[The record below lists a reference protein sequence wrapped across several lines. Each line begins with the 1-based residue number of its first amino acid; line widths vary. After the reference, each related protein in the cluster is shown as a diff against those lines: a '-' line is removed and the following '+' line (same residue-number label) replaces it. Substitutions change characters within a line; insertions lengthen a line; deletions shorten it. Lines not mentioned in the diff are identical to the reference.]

1 MNASLAEQLK
11 NISIDWSTK
20 DYGKIPLPE
29 QLFALQQKLP
39 KEEADALAAQWETLK
54 LLRKN
59 LLSLDKYIK
68 ENRGETLA
76 QWVRATGNGIADRVY
91 KEMGNANDSTKGI
104 TGYFLNL
111 QNVYDNEEEKY
122 DKMESS
128 KSTVKGAPVSLTPE
142 FDNAHFEV
150 MRIERGSMRKN
161 RTKSRNLRLKD
172 LRKDKLGY
180 IILDEEPAQTE
191 DIEVV
196 EEKSVP
202 PEIKKSEAPQ
212 PKKIDKTEAPAKQNI
227 TEKPQFHTAEVMAE
241 PFNADAENIT
251 TTPTKVVT
259 TQTPNPDVRNAVR
272 KKILITL
279 AGVTLVVLA
288 FAAFSGDKKT
298 T

>member
-1 MNASLAEQLK
+1 MKSNLADQLK
-11 NISIDWSTK
+11 NVTIDWSTK
-20 DYGKIPLPE
+20 DYGKIPQPE
-29 QLFALQQKLP
+29 QLFSLQQKLP

-76 QWVRATGNGIADRVY
+76 QWVRASGNGIADRVY

-128 KSTVKGAPVSLTPE
+128 KSTVEGAPASLTPE

-161 RTKSRNLRLKD
+161 RTKSRNLK
-172 LRKDKLGY
+172 
-180 IILDEEPAQTE
+180 
-191 DIEVV
+191 
-196 EEKSVP
+196 
-202 PEIKKSEAPQ
+202 
-212 PKKIDKTEAPAKQNI
+212 
-227 TEKPQFHTAEVMAE
+227 F
-241 PFNADAENIT
+241 
-251 TTPTKVVT
+251 
-259 TQTPNPDVRNAVR
+259 
-272 KKILITL
+272 
-279 AGVTLVVLA
+279 
-288 FAAFSGDKKT
+288 
-298 T
+298 